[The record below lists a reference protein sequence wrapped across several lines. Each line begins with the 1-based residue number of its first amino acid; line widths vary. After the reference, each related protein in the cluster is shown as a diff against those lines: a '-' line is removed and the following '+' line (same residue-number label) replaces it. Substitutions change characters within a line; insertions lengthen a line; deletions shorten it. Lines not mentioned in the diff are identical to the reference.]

1 MPRNSIQN
9 IRAEFDGY
17 GADTFRRDALA
28 GITVAAVALP
38 LALAFGV
45 ASGASAAAGLVT
57 AILAGL
63 VIGGLSGAPYQISG
77 PTGAMSAVLIVLA
90 QRHGLPGIWV
100 AGLMSGAILLVV
112 GVLRL
117 GRFIAFVPSPV
128 VTGFTSGIAAII
140 AIGQIDNLLGVRT
153 TPVDSAVLKLAG
165 YFGGGFTPDWHA
177 PALGGLVVATM
188 VLWPKP
194 WNARFPASL
203 LGIVAATAVTI
214 VAGWDVAQIGA
225 IPRTLILDERLT
237 LGAIPWAQWR
247 DFVAPAATIAALGAV
262 ESLLCGAVASNMTGI
277 RLHANQELIAQG
289 VGNMLI
295 PFFGGVPATAA
306 IARTSVGIKSGGRTR
321 LTGIVHAGVLLA
333 SMFALAPIMSRIPLA
348 GLAGVLIVTAW
359 RMNEWEAIH
368 YIFGRRLKTAM
379 ATFAI
384 TLAATVALDLTQ
396 AILIGAFLSG
406 AVFLSQIARLDIDVQ
421 PVDVNR
427 LRERGI
433 ALAHPADGIRV
444 GYLTGPLF
452 FAATDRF
459 NEAFRHLEGVQILI
473 LSMRGVPLVD
483 TSGLQALLA
492 AHDRLAAQGGR
503 LMLAGAHGNVRRIL
517 ERGGVV
523 AAIGAENLFWGADQA
538 IIAAERLLADGGP
551 PEDRPPPAP
560 PTAG

>member
-1 MPRNSIQN
+1 MPRNSVEN
-9 IRAEFDGY
+9 IRAEFAGY
-17 GADTFRRDALA
+17 DADTFRRDVLA

-45 ASGASAAAGLVT
+45 ASGATAAAGLVT
-57 AILAGL
+57 AIIAGL
-63 VIGGLSGAPYQISG
+63 VIGSLSGAPYQISG

-100 AGLMSGAILLVV
+100 AGLLSGAALLVV
-112 GVLRL
+112 GALRL

-140 AIGQIDNLLGVRT
+140 AIGQIDNLLGVQT
-153 TPVDSAVLKLAG
+153 AKVDSAVLKIAG
-165 YFGGGFTPDWHA
+165 YFDGGLAPDWHA
-177 PALGGLVVATM
+177 LTLGGLVIATM
-188 VLWPKP
+188 VAWPRA

-203 LGIVAATAVTI
+203 LGIVAATAVA
-214 VAGWDVAQIGA
+214 VAAGWDVARIGE
-225 IPRTLILDERLT
+225 IPRTLMLSDRLT
-237 LGAIPWAQWR
+237 LDAVPWADWR
-247 DFVAPAATIAALGAV
+247 SFVAPAATIAALGAV

-289 VGNMLI
+289 VGNMII

-321 LTGIVHAGVLLA
+321 MVGIVHALVLLA
-333 SMFALAPIMSRIPLA
+333 SMFVLAPVMSRIPLA

-368 YIFGRRLKTAM
+368 FIFRRRLKTAM
-379 ATFAI
+379 VTFGI

-406 AVFLSQIARLDIDVQ
+406 AAFLHQIARLDIDVRD
-421 PVDVNR
+421 VDAER

-433 ALAHPADGIRV
+433 VLVRPAEGIRV

-459 NEAFRHLEGVQILI
+459 NAAFADVAAVRVLI
-473 LSMRGVPLVD
+473 LSIRGVPLVD

-492 AHDRLAAQGGR
+492 LHARLAAHGGR
-503 LMLAGAHGNVRRIL
+503 LMLAGAHDNVRRAL

-523 AAIGAENLFWGADQA
+523 EAIGEENVFWGADQA
-538 IIAAERLLADGGP
+538 ILAAERWSTDDAP
-551 PEDRPPPAP
+551 PGDRPATPP
-560 PTAG
+560 PTDG